1 MFIETED
8 HIVLVTK
15 FTVRLLLYAFG
26 PGGCV
31 CGGGGGA
38 MLLQRF
44 KISVIDGVG
53 EATLAVY
60 SLLKVCALATPPPPP
75 LPQYTKP
82 SPPIF

>member
-1 MFIETED
+1 M
-8 HIVLVTK
+8 
-15 FTVRLLLYAFG
+15 RLG
-26 PGGCV
+26 PEGV
-31 CGGGGGA
+31 CAGGGGGA

-75 LPQYTKP
+75 PP
-82 SPPIF
+82 SPPIY